1 MRSGLVMR
9 CRAPKVRRNNDL
21 GENPMRT
28 LLAAAASIAALSL
41 AVPAVADDH
50 MEAKSL
56 ADVLADGEMRGE
68 DGARDKY
75 RNPAETLAFFRVEPT
90 MTVVEWGP
98 GGGWYT
104 RVLAPWL
111 TPQGK
116 YVALNG
122 DSDTATYRD
131 RAAEA
136 RAKGWTE
143 TFKATVAKGLGVTAA
158 SVAAYEID
166 EVPDEVKGTA
176 DRVLIFR
183 SMHGLWNG
191 DLVDTTLAA
200 VRGILKDD
208 GMVGVVQHR
217 APADASW
224 KDVNPAAGY
233 MRQAD
238 VIKLFELHGFELVE
252 SSEINANPK
261 DPANWEGGVWTLPP
275 VLRYGDTDRAK
286 YEAIGESDR
295 MTLLFRKAK

>member
-1 MRSGLVMR
+1 MRLM
-9 CRAPKVRRNNDL
+9 L
-21 GENPMRT
+21 F
-28 LLAAAASIAALSL
+28 AAAATLTATPL
-41 AVPAVADDH
+41 AADDH
-50 MEAKSL
+50 AMTLEQ
-56 ADVLADGEMRGE
+56 VLAADLR
-68 DGARDKY
+68 DDDRARDKY
-75 RNPAETLAFFRVEPT
+75 RNPAETLEFFRIDPT

-111 TPQGK
+111 KPSGK
-116 YVALNG
+116 YVALNNDSEG
-122 DSDTATYRD
+122 DYPN

-143 TFKATVAKGLGVTAA
+143 RFKATVAEMTGAEADT
-158 SVAAYEID
+158 VAAYEID
-166 EVPDEVKGTA
+166 ELPDDMKGTV

-191 DLVDTTLAA
+191 GETDTVLRTTREL
-200 VRGILKDD
+200 LKDG

-224 KDVNPAAGY
+224 SDVNPARGY

-238 VIKLFELHGFELVE
+238 VVNLFELHGFELVE
-252 SSEINANPK
+252 ASEINANPK

-275 VLRYGDTDRAK
+275 TLRYGDEDRAR

-295 MTLLFRKAK
+295 MTLLFRKAD